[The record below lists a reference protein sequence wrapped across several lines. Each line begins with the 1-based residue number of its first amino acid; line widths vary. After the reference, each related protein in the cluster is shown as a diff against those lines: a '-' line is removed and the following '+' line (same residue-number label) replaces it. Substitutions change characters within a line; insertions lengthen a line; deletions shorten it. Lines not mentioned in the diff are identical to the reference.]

1 MKILLDTNVII
12 AAFITRGVCSDLLDH
27 CIRHH
32 TLITSEFIL
41 NEFQEHLIHKFK
53 YTAEEVREAIDLLR
67 MKMKIVKPKLL
78 KELICRDP
86 DDDMVLGTALAG
98 DVKCIITGDKDL
110 LVLKRFES
118 FDIISP
124 KDFAAYEFAENNG

>member
-1 MKILLDTNVII
+1 MRILLDTNVII

-32 TLITSEFIL
+32 ILITSEFIL
-41 NEFQEHLIHKFK
+41 NEFQEHLTHKFR
-53 YTAEEVREAIDLLR
+53 YTVEEVREAIELTRL
-67 MKMKIVKPKLL
+67 KMEIVEPKLL
-78 KELICRDP
+78 KKPICRDP

-98 DVKCIITGDKDL
+98 DVRCIVTGDKDL

-124 KDFAAYEFAENNG
+124 KDFASYESDENNG